1 MVDRDLLLRK
11 ASDLEQYLGQLAEY
25 RGVRSRYEITYTSR
39 SISLRLLMPFRNVSA
54 QLIL

>member
-25 RGVRSRYEITYTSR
+25 RMNVLQHHLQDLTVFLHAI
-39 SISLRLLMPFRNVSA
+39 LRVA
-54 QLIL
+54 